1 MKREQTLGSWCFSAW
16 GKLGKTNFSCCDISR
31 EYAKGRHVYARR
43 AQFRAETVLVIGHH
57 ERVIRV
63 TLVKECQRSDRSA
76 GFQ

>member
-1 MKREQTLGSWCFSAW
+1 MLGESWA
-16 GKLGKTNFSCCDISR
+16 KLISPAAISQ
-31 EYAKGRHVYARR
+31 ENMLCRHVYARR

-57 ERVIRV
+57 KRVIRV